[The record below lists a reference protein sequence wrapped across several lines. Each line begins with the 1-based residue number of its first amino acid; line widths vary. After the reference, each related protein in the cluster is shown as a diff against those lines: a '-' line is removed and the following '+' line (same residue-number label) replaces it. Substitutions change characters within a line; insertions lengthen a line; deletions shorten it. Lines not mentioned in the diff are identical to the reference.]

1 MKSKEMRSLKDGDRR
16 KAISIPDLLP
26 CVSGLTC

>member
-26 CVSGLTC
+26 LLVLVA